1 MNASQTTPRLHDEAG
16 DDPDQ
21 PPSPCPGLTLDL
33 DDETG
38 ELSTDETA
46 RLRDAVRAVIA
57 IAVGAGGAHEIRVC
71 VVGDGRMSELH
82 ERHSNIAG
90 PTDVLTFDLREDRS
104 GDLDVDIAV
113 CLDEARRAS
122 SEQVHD
128 AIDEMTLYALHGVL
142 HCMGFDDHD
151 DDAFRAMHEREDEIL
166 RAAGLSARFFGD
178 DS

>member
-1 MNASQTTPRLHDEAG
+1 MNASQTTPRLRDEAG

-46 RLRDAVRAVIA
+46 RLRDAVRAVGA
-57 IAVGAGGAHEIRVC
+57 IAVGGSGAHEVRVS
-71 VVGDGRMSELH
+71 VVGDARMSELH
-82 ERHSNIAG
+82 ERHSGIAG
-90 PTDVLTFDLREDRS
+90 PTDVLTFDLREDPS
-104 GDLDVDIAV
+104 ADLDVDIAV

-122 SEQVHD
+122 AGRPHD
-128 AIDEMTLYALHGVL
+128 ECDELTLYALHGVL
-142 HCMGFDDHD
+142 HCLGFDDHD

-178 DS
+178 DA